1 MKKLNKM
8 WVLLAPGAL
17 LFAALLVAQE
27 KDPNLIDQSTVPPL
41 TEGQG
46 AGFCSQPNL
55 PIIDNTTVMD
65 TQTVPGSFTLVDVNV
80 SVTLNHTWIG
90 DLAIVVEH
98 GGASSTLFDNE
109 CGNFDNMDILLDD
122 EAVTPVGD
130 NCASPYTGDFI
141 PVSPLSVFDGLDA
154 GGDWT
159 LSIADE
165 ATADEGTLL
174 EWCLVT
180 DPIAVDLQEFSI
192 D

>member
-1 MKKLNKM
+1 MKKLKTT

-17 LFAALLVAQE
+17 LFAALLVAQD
-27 KDPNLIDQSTVPPL
+27 KDPNLADQSTVPPL
-41 TEGQG
+41 TGGQG

-55 PIIDNTTVMD
+55 PIPDNTTVMD
-65 TQTVPGSFTLVDVNV
+65 TQNVPGSFNLVDVNV

-90 DLAIVVEH
+90 DLVIVVEH
-98 GGASSTLFDNE
+98 DGASSTLFDNE

-122 EAVTPVGD
+122 ESVTPVGD
-130 NCASPYTGDFI
+130 NCVSPYTGDFI
-141 PVSPLSVFDGLDA
+141 PVTPLSVFDGLNG

-159 LSIADE
+159 LSVTDE
-165 ATADEGTLL
+165 ATLDTGTLL
-174 EWCLVT
+174 EWCLIT

>member
-1 MKKLNKM
+1 MKKLKTT

-17 LFAALLVAQE
+17 LFAALLVAQD
-27 KDPNLIDQSTVPPL
+27 KDPNLADQSTVPPL
-41 TEGQG
+41 TGGQG

-55 PIIDNTTVMD
+55 PIPDNTTVMD
-65 TQTVPGSFTLVDVNV
+65 TQNVPGSFNLVDVNV

-90 DLAIVVEH
+90 DLVIVVEH
-98 GGASSTLFDNE
+98 DGASSTLYDNE

-122 EAVTPVGD
+122 ESVTPVGS
-130 NCASPYTGDFI
+130 NCVSPYTGDFI
-141 PVSPLSVFDGLDA
+141 PVTPLSVFDGLNG

-159 LSIADE
+159 LSVTDE
-165 ATADEGTLL
+165 ATLDTGTLL
-174 EWCLVT
+174 EWCLIT